1 MLLLY
6 PINILFYID
15 ISNILG
21 YMHVIKSFIIV
32 NEDVFLYHFLIEFG
46 TEHEQTYKYPFGK
59 FISSEI

>member
-6 PINILFYID
+6 PIIIMFYID
-15 ISNILG
+15 ISNNLG
-21 YMHVIKSFIIV
+21 YMHAIKSFFIF
-32 NEDVFLYHFLIEFG
+32 NCYVFLYHFLIEFG